1 MELAVPKSPLLVL
14 QAPASVK
21 PAGGF
26 LWGQSGWERIGQSLI
41 TFCWLFGQGGAGDLA
56 GDTDPWRSGCCSSVG
71 LLQKKRPWWWW
82 LLPEAPVLCLR
93 PGGSMRCAGPS
104 VGPPAQAVP
113 PPAAPLWTPPG
124 TDPSGQPLAALP
136 PSQHRGAPLYPE
148 APPVASGD
156 PQHLLDPFSIPS
168 FPLPGGRGSFKRRPG
183 PGSAAAR
190 PGRPRGAA
198 APLRAE
204 RGAAAAVRGRGVRA
218 EGGGGCRERPRR
230 LLRRRGGKNHPP

>member
-1 MELAVPKSPLLVL
+1 MPKSPLLVL

-21 PAGGF
+21 PAGAF
-26 LWGQSGWERIGQSLI
+26 LWGQRGWERIGQSPI

-56 GDTDPWRSGCCSSVG
+56 GDTEPWRSSCCSSVG
-71 LLQKKRPWWWW
+71 LAEKKRPWWWF
-82 LLPEAPVLCLR
+82 LPEDPVLCLR

-104 VGPPAQAVP
+104 VGPPAQAGP
-113 PPAAPLWTPPG
+113 PPAAPLWTSPG
-124 TDPSGQPLAALP
+124 TDPSGISPWQRSPLTAPRRSPLP
-136 PSQHRGAPLYPE
+136 GATPV
-148 APPVASGD
+148 PPGD
-156 PQHLLDPFSIPS
+156 PQHLADPFSIPS
-168 FPLPGGRGSFKRRPG
+168 SPLPGGRGSFKRRPG

-218 EGGGGCRERPRR
+218 EGGLP
-230 LLRRRGGKNHPP
+230 